1 MVRPSRAVPLVLL
14 AVVLG
19 GCTSGAATAPTGGGP
34 AVASPSADAEA
45 GADAGNDRPVVT
57 YDGLMVRRRLAIAVR
72 ATPGAD
78 VPAVRRS
85 LDVAAA
91 QMGMTLSDLLPDV
104 LAAPDLERIAPDVV
118 VSLPG
123 DSTAASAAALV
134 GRLSSGRGTVPGTER
149 CEVVRVLVHDLRFTV
164 AAGDPARV
172 RRGIDREGILSDALG
187 RYGTVLRPTALQ
199 ITYTG
204 PLLSDGL
211 VQAVR
216 SGIARRA
223 STRAGAVEVAP
234 RSTTGS
240 GVEMS
245 SEPAVPAVAEGVTRH
260 QHELAA
266 QPGAPTSGWVAPAF
280 VTAVLSGCLLAL
292 ALLWARRPRNR
303 KGVRATPTS
312 PEPDGQGIR

>member
-1 MVRPSRAVPLVLL
+1 MVRPSRAAPVVLL
-14 AVVLG
+14 AVLLG
-19 GCTSGAATAPTGGGP
+19 GCTAGAATVPTGGRP
-34 AVASPSADAEA
+34 AVATPSADAEA

-72 ATPGAD
+72 ATPEAD
-78 VPAVRRS
+78 VPALRRS

-118 VSLPG
+118 MSLPG
-123 DSTAASAAALV
+123 DSTAASAAALAR
-134 GRLSSGRGTVPGTER
+134 RLSSSGGGRVPGAAR

-164 AAGDPARV
+164 TAGDPARV
-172 RRGIDREGILSDALG
+172 KEGIDREGILSDALG
-187 RYGTVLRPTALQ
+187 RYGTVLRPKALQ
-199 ITYTG
+199 VTYTG

-223 STRAGAVEVAP
+223 ATRAGAVEVAP
-234 RSTTGS
+234 RLTTGS

-245 SEPAVPAVAEGVTRH
+245 SEPDVPAVAEGVTRH

-266 QPGAPTSGWVAPAF
+266 QPGAPTSAWVAPTF
-280 VTAVLSGCLLAL
+280 VTLVLSGCMVAL
-292 ALLWARRPRNR
+292 MLLWLRRPRSKTGDGDAETAR
-303 KGVRATPTS
+303 TRLERA
-312 PEPDGQGIR
+312 